1 MPDQIVKNPTD
12 ARSASKEGVGRYVLV
27 ISTALVIVLF
37 AIGWVVARY
46 VI

>member
-1 MPDQIVKNPTD
+1 MPDNIVESPNQ